1 MKSLLNTDMEIKQQT
16 KIPSQT
22 KLFTIVNYLHR
33 VPSDPRNQGK
43 VREIRQK
50 SGNMWILG
58 LESVKILLA
67 Y

>member
-1 MKSLLNTDMEIKQQT
+1 MKSLLNTDMEIEQQT

-22 KLFTIVNYLHR
+22 NLFTIVNYLHR

-50 SGNMWILG
+50 SGNM
-58 LESVKILLA
+58 
-67 Y
+67 